1 MTVGP
6 VTTSGPVR
14 VEALEDGAVLRVVLA
29 GGKGNVID
37 RAMTEA
43 LAAVVAAVRADATV
57 KAVVLEG
64 DGGHFSFGASV
75 AEHLPDQV
83 EGMLKRFHRM
93 LLDLLDV
100 SVVLVAAVRGRCLG
114 GGLEL
119 VMGCHR
125 VFAHP
130 GAMLG
135 QPEIVLGV
143 VAPFASAF
151 LAERVGRPAAEDL
164 CLTGRT
170 VAADEALRMRLV
182 DEVAEDPSAAAL
194 AWVRAHLLP
203 KSAST
208 LRFAVRSARLGL
220 VARLRAD
227 VEALERLYL
236 KDLMATEDAREG
248 LDAFLAK
255 RPPVWRGR

>member
-1 MTVGP
+1 MTVG
-6 VTTSGPVR
+6 VATTPGPVR
-14 VEALEDGAVLRVVLA
+14 VEPLEGGAVLRVVLA
-29 GGKGNVID
+29 GGKGNIID
-37 RAMTEA
+37 RVMTEA
-43 LAAVVAAVRADATV
+43 LAAVVAAVRADPAV

-75 AEHLPDQV
+75 PEHLPDQV
-83 EGMLKRFHRM
+83 EGMLTRFHRM
-93 LLDLLDV
+93 LLDLIEA
-100 SVVLVAAVRGRCLG
+100 SVVVVAAVRGRCLG

-119 VMGCHR
+119 VMTCHR
-125 VFAHP
+125 VVAHP
-130 GAMLG
+130 TALLG

-170 VAADEALRMRLV
+170 VGADEALRMRLV
-182 DEVAEDPSAAAL
+182 DELAEDPTAAAL
-194 AWVRAHLLP
+194 AWIRTHLLP

-208 LRFAVRSARLGL
+208 LRFAVRAARRALA
-220 VARLRAD
+220 ARLRAD
-227 VEALERLYL
+227 LDALERLYL
-236 KDLMATEDAREG
+236 DDLMATEDAREG